1 MKLIAAKEW
10 NKVFM
15 ENSQKHRIKVI
26 AELHS
31 LGGQEPYFSIT
42 GEVDRQAKNNRWMP
56 FLSGCI
62 HQEILEHFSNLQPL
76 VAVHLSDEQG
86 VPMHAYA
93 NAAYWAGYTKY
104 QQRDIPKLAKHL
116 RVTEWFAKDLIGWLE
131 HHYGTDFD
139 ELTTPAMAWAGTC
152 AENDLLEQWENQAK
166 LAKSMLNA
174 VEEVSA

>member
-1 MKLIAAKEW
+1 MKLIAAKQW
-10 NKVFM
+10 NKVFV
-15 ENSQKHRIKVI
+15 ENNQKHRIKVI

-31 LGGQEPYFSIT
+31 IGDQQPYFSIT

-62 HQEILEHFSNLQPL
+62 HKEILEHFPELQPL
-76 VAVHLSDEQG
+76 VAVHLSDEEG

-104 QQRDIPKLAKHL
+104 QQLDVTKLANHL

-139 ELTTPAMAWAGTC
+139 EVTTSTMAWAGTC
-152 AENDLLEQWENQAK
+152 AENDLLLQWENEAK
-166 LAKSMLNA
+166 LAKSMLNI
-174 VEEVSA
+174 VEEISA